1 MASNREILV
10 ALQLQGEDVLESMRE
25 LRRLLIDIEQINRN
39 RLGFQQAS
47 SASRAAAQQASREF
61 STLRNVVNQVF
72 NTIRNVGNAMQS
84 LSKIG
89 LGGLVSTFE
98 STLISRATGLF
109 TSQLD
114 NAIERFDIMKTFPL
128 TMQQFGVSINASS
141 AAIKKMNEAVIGLPT
156 SLSEIVELSQRFVSV
171 MPAMGLHGDE
181 LMSKASD
188 FAIAINNAF
197 LAGGNTSQQ
206 AYFAMMQLQD
216 LFTKGELIEREWKS
230 LSTGLQGAG
239 LKIAEYF
246 NYENFLQLAEAIDA
260 GNVSLEQFVDGI
272 IELGTSGGVLDKM
285 ARIYQTRLS
294 SVFANI
300 GNAFQ
305 RLIAGTMVEDEEGNY
320 TFSGGILGTLDSLIA
335 NRYADN
341 ENINDLASYIRE
353 TLIPRIDELSKVAET
368 WIIDHEDEIFDFLD
382 RLINYDWEGLTAKI
396 ADLLS
401 LKWGVLI
408 DLFTKLPTGFLAF
421 TSTLMGPIGQAI
433 STFANIL
440 QPLVMAELWGFKS
453 PGSLFKRIFSPSGA
467 DGWASSMSVPLPGE
481 AAGTTALGGLGK
493 FGLGALGAYVLL
505 EQAYLWSKAGK
516 NTGGAFHRSTLDYIN
531 EGRKSLEETDRRYDT
546 ISSYAYYLPKMTDA
560 ETIRST
566 IEYLNEAL
574 PGINLRWDEI
584 NKKVTVNGDL
594 IDNLPEYI
602 DAYIAKLRE
611 ADKVTEAT
619 MRRQELSE
627 KVTEARSTRDSA
639 RAALEEGL
647 TKFGFNPADFFDE
660 NGNILASAFSDAA
673 QSLNALDGM
682 ELANLRSQFELA
694 RADVLALEKEW
705 RAYDNMIK
713 MSGEEWP
720 ALVDEFR
727 HKYGEIPE
735 EVMEMIEDGT
745 VTIPTSMEEL
755 IALCAKA
762 VEEGRLPEAFLT
774 ELGIAESYISNDSA
788 GISAAA
794 GTLGANAGE
803 SMGSNLFSHV
813 QWWLN
818 SIQGAISSVKFDK
831 NPPSGGFDKNPSGG
845 KNTSGLIGRAFG
857 GRIYRQGGTDKDTV
871 LTWLQPGEYVLR
883 KKAAD
888 KLGGD
893 ILNKLN
899 NFNFKGAV
907 RALSERVGAGMSPYA
922 YAGATGNT
930 RIYNNNAQATINVNN
945 ATQEFTQR
953 RASKWVRGLK

>member
-1 MASNREILV
+1 MSLNRQILI
-10 ALQLQGEDVLESMRE
+10 E
-25 LRRLLIDIEQINRN
+25 LRLQHNNVISSMEHLLEVSTNLEKIFR
-39 RLGFQQAS
+39 RGLGLE
-47 SASRAAAQQASREF
+47 RAALEAQTLERSAAQAARRARDEF
-61 STLRNVVNQVF
+61 NTLRNVVNQVF
-72 NTIRNVGNAMQS
+72 NGVRSLGNAMQS
-84 LSKIG
+84 LSRIG
-89 LGGLVSTFE
+89 LGGFVSTFE
-98 STLISRATGLF
+98 NTLISRFTGLF

-114 NAIERFDIMKTFPL
+114 NAITRFDIMKTFPL

-216 LFTKGELIEREWKS
+216 LFTKGELTEREWKS

-320 TFSGGILGTLDSLIA
+320 TFTGGILGTLDSLIA

-396 ADLLS
+396 ADLLA
-401 LKWGVLI
+401 LKWDVLI
-408 DLFTKLPTGFLAF
+408 DLLTKLPPGLLAF
-421 TSTLMGPIGQAI
+421 SSTLMGPVGQGI
-433 STFANIL
+433 STIANIL
-440 QPLVMAELWGFKS
+440 QPLVMAGLWLTKS
-453 PGSLFKRIFSPSGA
+453 PGAGLIGGGTIG
-467 DGWASSMSVPLPGE
+467 DWAWYLSE
-481 AAGTTALGGLGK
+481 AAAESGLSAFATAT
-493 FGLGALGAYVLL
+493 GALGLTALFGYKEYKHLFSPAIQSRQYYDRIHGIYNDHRDAMNQSEFLYAWQTVEELGYLTGKEIITDSDEARIRQIVSYLNVLL
-505 EQAYLWSKAGK
+505 PDLNAEWDSVLQKVKIQNLYFEDSTGYLEQMLQLERTRIDLQDLYNKKIETEGSLRNLVSQKTSQTNYLNSLYEKYGVDP
-516 NTGGAFHRSTLDYIN
+516 SM
-531 EGRKSLEETDRRYDT
+531 SLEEIRDSD
-546 ISSYAYYLPKMTDA
+546 LPNYVKFQ
-560 ETIRST
+560 
-566 IEYLNEAL
+566 LVEA
-574 PGINLRWDEI
+574 
-584 NKKVTVNGDL
+584 
-594 IDNLPEYI
+594 IDNLKETDRLI
-602 DAYIAKLRE
+602 NLTRNDYIAFQNQIQMTDPTSKW
-611 ADKVTEAT
+611 
-619 MRRQELSE
+619 QEI
-627 KVTEARSTRDSA
+627 K
-639 RAALEEGL
+639 AAFEETYGAIPQEVMQMLEEG
-647 TKFGFNPADFFDE
+647 
-660 NGNILASAFSDAA
+660 
-673 QSLNALDGM
+673 Q
-682 ELANLRSQFELA
+682 
-694 RADVLALEKEW
+694 
-705 RAYDNMIK
+705 
-713 MSGEEWP
+713 
-720 ALVDEFR
+720 
-727 HKYGEIPE
+727 
-735 EVMEMIEDGT
+735 
-745 VTIPTSMEEL
+745 VTIPTSVETLATLCQRVIEENS
-755 IALCAKA
+755 IADPVEEAIDDIPGIIESGATVASQSATNLGSSIKAGIVAGASVGLSESLFSNIITNIQDAVARAKA
-762 VEEGRLPEAFLT
+762 
-774 ELGIAESYISNDSA
+774 
-788 GISAAA
+788 
-794 GTLGANAGE
+794 NATYWTNNMDPTRVFG
-803 SMGSNLFSHV
+803 
-813 QWWLN
+813 
-818 SIQGAISSVKFDK
+818 D
-831 NPPSGGFDKNPSGG
+831 
-845 KNTSGLIGRAFG
+845 AFG

-871 LTWLQPGEYVLR
+871 LTLLQPGEYVLR

-907 RALSERVGAGMSPYA
+907 QALSEKVGAGMSPYA

>member
-1 MASNREILV
+1 MSLNRQILIELR
-10 ALQLQGEDVLESMRE
+10 LQHNNVISSMEHLLEVSTNLEKIFQRGLGLQRAVLEAQALERSTTQAT
-25 LRRLLIDIEQINRN
+25 RRARD
-39 RLGFQQAS
+39 
-47 SASRAAAQQASREF
+47 EF
-61 STLRNVVNQVF
+61 NTLRNVVNQVF
-72 NTIRNVGNAMQS
+72 NGVRSLGNAMQS
-84 LSKIG
+84 LSRIG
-89 LGGLVSTFE
+89 LGGFVSTFE
-98 STLISRATGLF
+98 NTLVSRFTGLF

-114 NAIERFDIMKTFPL
+114 NAITRFDIMKTFPL

-216 LFTKGELIEREWKS
+216 LFTKGELTEREWKS

-320 TFSGGILGTLDSLIA
+320 TFTGGILGTLDSLIA

-341 ENINDLASYIRE
+341 ENINDLASYIRK

-396 ADLLS
+396 ADLLA
-401 LKWGVLI
+401 LKWDVLI
-408 DLFTKLPTGFLAF
+408 DLLTKLPTGFLAF
-421 TSTLMGPIGQAI
+421 SSTLMGPVGQII
-433 STFANIL
+433 STIANIL
-440 QPLVMAELWGFKS
+440 QPLVMAGLWGFKS
-453 PGSLFKRIFSPSGA
+453 PGSPLKKLFSPSVAGGA
-467 DGWASSMSVPLPGE
+467 TGE
-481 AAGTTALGGLGK
+481 AAAAAVPEIGFGTAMIGTTAALAAIGAAGYALYEQWNAANEEAETYYLTIDKLKREGELTKENLETLRKQIESNISTVQEEYDAYLEDYRKRYELYVNGGGEESFEEWLPWWARWK
-493 FGLGALGAYVLL
+493 KEDYEKAIAEY
-505 EQAYLWSKAGK
+505 EQALTRIH
-516 NTGGAFHRSTLDYIN
+516 N
-531 EGRKSLEETDRRYDT
+531 LEIMTSDT
-546 ISSYAYYLPKMTDA
+546 
-560 ETIRST
+560 
-566 IEYLNEAL
+566 
-574 PGINLRWDEI
+574 WDTF
-584 NKKVTVNGDL
+584 VT
-594 IDNLPEYI
+594 
-602 DAYIAKLRE
+602 E
-611 ADKVTEAT
+611 ADKIGGIPEDLKTAFEQGTVEIPDT
-619 MRRQELSE
+619 L
-627 KVTEARSTRDSA
+627 
-639 RAALEEGL
+639 
-647 TKFGFNPADFFDE
+647 DE
-660 NGNILASAFSDAA
+660 F
-673 QSLNALDGM
+673 
-682 ELANLRSQFELA
+682 
-694 RADVLALEKEW
+694 LAL
-705 RAYDNMIK
+705 I
-713 MSGEEWP
+713 SGWTGEVETE
-720 ALVDEFR
+720 VDEGF
-727 HKYGEIPE
+727 KGAMTKGKKQVDQGIQDIKGSMDTFVNDFSLYGERLSGQGFFLG
-735 EVMEMIEDGT
+735 DSFGRA
-745 VTIPTSMEEL
+745 L
-755 IALCAKA
+755 YNRIA
-762 VEEGRLPEAFLT
+762 
-774 ELGIAESYISNDSA
+774 S
-788 GISAAA
+788 
-794 GTLGANAGE
+794 
-803 SMGSNLFSHV
+803 
-813 QWWLN
+813 WLN
-818 SIQGAISSVKFDK
+818 EIFPLLDLDYAITGRIQTKPTKDTSIGAVKK
-831 NPPSGGFDKNPSGG
+831 G
-845 KNTSGLIGRAFG
+845 KGTAFG

-907 RALSERVGAGMSPYA
+907 QALSERVGAGMSPYA
-922 YAGATGNT
+922 YAGANGNT